1 MSIKKTFIS
10 GSDVIEIAS
19 RPGGLGGDAV
29 EAGQHQFIVD
39 QWDRLAAAA
48 YEGFR
53 RFGVG
58 AVVLEEDAGRA
69 SKVEHPFAVYN
80 VWYATSF
87 SAWMRRRLKDDQ
99 AGWTEAQFETYDPR
113 EAGVFMFLRE
123 GEAARTYI
131 VEATLTP
138 PEAFERVKALLN

>member
-1 MSIKKTFIS
+1 MSSKKTFIN

-19 RPGGLGGDAV
+19 HPNGPSGDGV
-29 EAGQHQFIVD
+29 ETDQHRFIVD

-48 YEGFR
+48 YEGYQ

-58 AVVLEEDAGRA
+58 AVVLEEEAERE

-87 SAWMRRRLKDDQ
+87 SSWMQSRLQNDKT
-99 AGWTEAQFETYDPR
+99 GWAEAQFETYDPSK
-113 EAGVFMFLRE
+113 AGVFMFLRADA
-123 GEAARTYI
+123 AARTYL
-131 VEATLTP
+131 VEASLTP
-138 PEAFERVKALLN
+138 PEAFERAKALLN